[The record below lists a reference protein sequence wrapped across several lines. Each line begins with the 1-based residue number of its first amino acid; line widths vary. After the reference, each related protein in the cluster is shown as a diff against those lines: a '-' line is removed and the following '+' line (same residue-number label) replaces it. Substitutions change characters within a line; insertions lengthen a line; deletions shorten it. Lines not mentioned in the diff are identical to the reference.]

1 MGDRRGV
8 TVVFILAV
16 VVLIGGVSSAVVVER
31 NARSVA
37 PAAAPAAAPMSP
49 STSAVASPHRSA
61 TSGNHWGTGPFTSTT
76 RTEAVPAGLDV
87 SAYRGLGTWVDAF
100 DYVPAYH
107 RPAEGPLLVAED
119 IDAMAARGVRT
130 LYLQAARLD
139 DRSLE
144 GIVDRAVVA
153 AFLQRAHENGMQ
165 VVGWY
170 LPKYADLEADLA
182 NLRRIRD
189 FDVDGHRFDGI
200 AVDIEYRRDVPDHAE
215 RNRRLIELSRRFREE
230 LPGRALG
237 AIVYPPVLFEEIRP
251 DFWPRFPWKELA
263 ESYDVWLPMV
273 YWSEI
278 AAESNYGEGYRYTE
292 AGIRTLLANLG
303 QPSANIHAIGGVADV
318 STADDFE
325 GFLRAVAE
333 TGTLGFS
340 MYDYRTTSPAGWEV
354 LSPPPG

>member
-1 MGDRRGV
+1 
-8 TVVFILAV
+8 
-16 VVLIGGVSSAVVVER
+16 
-31 NARSVA
+31 
-37 PAAAPAAAPMSP
+37 
-49 STSAVASPHRSA
+49 
-61 TSGNHWGTGPFTSTT
+61 
-76 RTEAVPAGLDV
+76 VPAGLDV

-107 RPAEGPLLVAED
+107 RPRVGPLLVAED

-139 DRSLE
+139 DRSPE

-182 NLRRIRD
+182 NLWRIRD
-189 FDVDGHRFDGI
+189 IDVDGHRFDGI

>member
-8 TVVFILAV
+8 AVVFVLAV
-16 VVLIGGVSSAVVVER
+16 VVLIGGVSSALVVER
-31 NARSVA
+31 STGSVA
-37 PAAAPAAAPMSP
+37 PAAAPVTAPTFP
-49 STSAVASPHRSA
+49 PTSGAPSPHRSA
-61 TSGNHWGTGPFTSTT
+61 TGGSHWGNGPFTTT
-76 RTEAVPAGLDV
+76 TEAVPSGPDV

-107 RPAEGPLLVAED
+107 RPREGPLLVAED
-119 IDAMAARGVRT
+119 VDAMAARGVRT
-130 LYLQAARLD
+130 LYLQAALLD
-139 DRSLE
+139 DRSPE

-153 AFLQRAHENGMQ
+153 TFLQRAHENGMQ

-251 DFWPRFPWKELA
+251 DFWPGFPWKELA

-278 AAESNYGEGYRYTE
+278 AAESNYGAGYRYTE

-333 TGTLGFS
+333 TGAFGFS

-354 LSPPPG
+354 LSRPPG